1 MAVLT
6 DDIGQLTHFKNTY
19 RQNEEILEAEKRK
32 CRALQLQLKRVRDE
46 GENDMAALQKRIEEN
61 FERQINEYQKKA
73 QSDAERNIS
82 EIERNIQLQ
91 NHMLEDHADLQQNEI
106 DHTDNVA
113 KQLHQENNQY
123 KEDLRSKEQAV
134 EEFARKQYEQNNKI
148 RMLKSK
154 IELLE
159 KRLSEIVSNFE
170 KEKELL
176 RFQSEQV
183 IKEQSE
189 EVRGLRESIRLKIRE
204 VKNLKALCQ
213 MILDQRSDIEQFFL
227 EALEQVKEEKRRKLV
242 EAAAQNGQSG

>member
-1 MAVLT
+1 MRELQRVKEEYQRDLT
-6 DDIGQLTHFKNTY
+6 
-19 RQNEEILEAEKRK
+19 
-32 CRALQLQLKRVRDE
+32 
-46 GENDMAALQKRIEEN
+46 ALQKRIEDN
-61 FERQINEYQKKA
+61 FEKQINEYQKKA

-91 NHMLEDHADLQQNEI
+91 NHVLEDHADLQQDEI
-106 DHTDNVA
+106 DHTENVTKKLA
-113 KQLHQENNQY
+113 GENDQY
-123 KEDLRSKEQAV
+123 KDDLRMKNQAV

-189 EVRGLRESIRLKIRE
+189 EVRGLRESIRLKTRE

-213 MILDQRSDIEQFFL
+213 MILDQRSDIE
-227 EALEQVKEEKRRKLV
+227 
-242 EAAAQNGQSG
+242 

>member
-1 MAVLT
+1 
-6 DDIGQLTHFKNTY
+6 
-19 RQNEEILEAEKRK
+19 
-32 CRALQLQLKRVRDE
+32 
-46 GENDMAALQKRIEEN
+46 
-61 FERQINEYQKKA
+61 
-73 QSDAERNIS
+73 
-82 EIERNIQLQ
+82 
-91 NHMLEDHADLQQNEI
+91 MLEDHADLQQDEI

-123 KEDLRSKEQAV
+123 KDDLRSKEQAV

-148 RMLKSK
+148 KMLKSK

>member
-1 MAVLT
+1 
-6 DDIGQLTHFKNTY
+6 
-19 RQNEEILEAEKRK
+19 
-32 CRALQLQLKRVRDE
+32 
-46 GENDMAALQKRIEEN
+46 
-61 FERQINEYQKKA
+61 
-73 QSDAERNIS
+73 
-82 EIERNIQLQ
+82 
-91 NHMLEDHADLQQNEI
+91 MLEDHADLQQDEI

-113 KQLHQENNQY
+113 LQLQKENNQY

-159 KRLSEIVSNFE
+159 KRLSEIVANFE

-213 MILDQRSDIEQFFL
+213 MILDQRSDIE
-227 EALEQVKEEKRRKLV
+227 
-242 EAAAQNGQSG
+242 

>member
-32 CRALQLQLKRVRDE
+32 CRALQLELKRVRDE

-91 NHMLEDHADLQQNEI
+91 NHMLEDHADLQQDEI

-123 KEDLRSKEQAV
+123 KDDLRSKEQAV

-148 RMLKSK
+148 KMLKSK

-213 MILDQRSDIEQFFL
+213 MILD
-227 EALEQVKEEKRRKLV
+227 
-242 EAAAQNGQSG
+242 

>member
-1 MAVLT
+1 MVNQQLQESYKHQLSELGHRQEHDINRTEDNMVALT
-6 DDIGQLTHFKNTY
+6 DDISQLTHFKNTY
-19 RQNEEILEAEKRK
+19 KQNEEVLEAER
-32 CRALQLQLKRVRDE
+32 RRYHDLQKEHLRVKEEAQKDL
-46 GENDMAALQKRIEEN
+46 AALQKRIEDT
-61 FERQINEYQKKA
+61 FERQITEFQRKA

-91 NHMLEDHADLQQNEI
+91 NHVLEDHADLQQSEI
-106 DHTDNVA
+106 DHA
-113 KQLHQENNQY
+113 EQLARRLAGENEQY
-123 KEDLRSKEQAV
+123 REDLGAKDRAV

-148 RMLKSK
+148 RMLKAK

-159 KRLSEIVSNFE
+159 KRLGEIVANFE

-189 EVRGLRESIRLKIRE
+189 EVRGLRESIRLKSRE

-213 MILDQRSDIEQFFL
+213 MILD
-227 EALEQVKEEKRRKLV
+227 
-242 EAAAQNGQSG
+242 

>member
-1 MAVLT
+1 
-6 DDIGQLTHFKNTY
+6 
-19 RQNEEILEAEKRK
+19 
-32 CRALQLQLKRVRDE
+32 
-46 GENDMAALQKRIEEN
+46 
-61 FERQINEYQKKA
+61 
-73 QSDAERNIS
+73 
-82 EIERNIQLQ
+82 
-91 NHMLEDHADLQQNEI
+91 MLEDHADLQQDEI
-106 DHTDNVA
+106 DHTDGVA
-113 KQLHQENNQY
+113 QQLAHENNQY

-189 EVRGLRESIRLKIRE
+189 EVRGLRESIRLKTRE

-227 EALEQVKEEKRRKLV
+227 EALEQVKEEKRRKV
-242 EAAAQNGQSG
+242 AASQVGQANQQQFLPLIDPKSKFSKSSYEK

>member
-32 CRALQLQLKRVRDE
+32 CRALQLELKRVRDE

-91 NHMLEDHADLQQNEI
+91 NHMLEDHADLQQDEI

-123 KEDLRSKEQAV
+123 KDDLRSKEQAV

-148 RMLKSK
+148 KMLKSK